1 MATPCQYTVTCL
13 TFPILLLGT
22 VLKASS
28 WCPPG
33 AEVASN
39 PMAEKEELTAALH
52 LFMIELF
59 SEAQIVMSLRSKY
72 LVRLAT

>member
-1 MATPCQYTVTCL
+1 MAMPCQYTVTYL

-22 VLKASS
+22 VLKACS
-28 WCPPG
+28 WGHPW

-39 PMAEKEELTAALH
+39 PMAEKEGLTAALH
-52 LFMIELF
+52 RFMTEFF
-59 SEAQIVMSLRSKY
+59 SEAQIVISLRSKC